1 MTAWTEEEDAKLRQM
16 RKDGKSF
23 GYCEKHLPGRNRS
36 ACLGRA
42 HRLKL
47 PSVTPDLVRTASRVE
62 ASRAGRKP
70 RLPARGDGAPPRR
83 LEDREHAIDDLCLI
97 ALDHM
102 AKGWTPR
109 ETAEH
114 LGITAGELAALWNE
128 VQSDAEQEK
137 AA

>member
-1 MTAWTEEEDAKLRQM
+1 MTVWTDAEDDKLRSM

-23 GYCEKHLPGRNRS
+23 DYCARHLPGRNRS

-47 PSVTPDLVRTASRVE
+47 PAVTPDVAARRSARTAAAR
-62 ASRAGRKP
+62 RP
-70 RLPARGDGAPPRR
+70 RLPAAGTGAPPRS
-83 LEDREHAIDDLCLI
+83 LDDREHAIDDLCLM
-97 ALDHM
+97 ALDQM
-102 AKGWTPR
+102 AAGWTAR

-114 LGITAGELAALWNE
+114 LGITAGELAALWAE
-128 VQSDAEQEK
+128 VQADAAQEE